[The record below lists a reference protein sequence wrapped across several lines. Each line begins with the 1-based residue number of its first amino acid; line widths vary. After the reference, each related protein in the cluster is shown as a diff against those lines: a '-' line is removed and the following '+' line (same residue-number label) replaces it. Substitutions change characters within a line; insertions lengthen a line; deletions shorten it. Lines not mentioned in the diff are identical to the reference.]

1 MKDFFASIISALG
14 ANVMGFDHR
23 STMGASD

>member
-1 MKDFFASIISALG
+1 MKDFFASIISALR

-23 STMGASD
+23 ATMRASD